1 MHTTSTFFC
10 LTLLSINISLA
21 QRDQD
26 AQHASDTKMEAFASR
41 TGTITKFIDFKLSSL
56 KLFLG
61 EPAQTR
67 IRKIVSGDES
77 MYFYLLEKQGK
88 TDINSASIEYDDLLE
103 AIKALSTL
111 KGEAVKDV
119 YSKPDYVEN
128 KFITDDGFQFGYY
141 VTEGK
146 SKWYLKFE
154 QSGSDNTFFINDAQ
168 TIENSFNEAKKKIE
182 EIKSESARNPLIA
195 KE

>member
-1 MHTTSTFFC
+1 MHKTSTLVC
-10 LTLLSINISLA
+10 LTWLSINISLA
-21 QRDQD
+21 QQD
-26 AQHASDTKMEAFASR
+26 EHAQHAFQTKMEAFASR
-41 TGTITKFIDFKLSSL
+41 TGTITKFIDFKLSSI

-67 IRKIVSGDES
+67 IRKVISGDES
-77 MYFYLLEKQGK
+77 KYFYLVERQDK
-88 TDINSASIEYDDLLE
+88 TDINSASIEYEDLLE
-103 AIKALSTL
+103 AMKALAAL

-141 VTEGK
+141 VAEGK

-154 QSGSDNTFFINDAQ
+154 SGPDNTFFIDDAQ
-168 TIENSFNEAKKKIE
+168 TIENSFNEARKKIE
-182 EIKSESARNPLIA
+182 EIKNESTRDPLIA

>member
-1 MHTTSTFFC
+1 MHITTSLC
-10 LTLLSINISLA
+10 LILLSGPFTFA
-21 QRDQD
+21 QQD
-26 AQHASDTKMEAFASR
+26 PGAYHASETKMETFASR
-41 TGTITKFIDFKLSSL
+41 PGTITKFIDFKLSNL

-67 IRKIVSGDES
+67 IRKVISGDES
-77 MYFYLLEKQGK
+77 KYFYLLEKQGK
-88 TDINSASIEYDDLLE
+88 TDINSASIEYDDLLV
-103 AIKALSTL
+103 ALKALATL

-128 KFITDDGFQFGYY
+128 KYITDDGFQFGYY
-141 VTEGK
+141 VAEGK

-154 QSGSDNTFFINDAQ
+154 KSGSDNTFFINDAQ
-168 TIENSFNEAKKKIE
+168 TIENSFVEAKKKIE
-182 EIKSESARNPLIA
+182 EVKSESAMKPMLA